1 MKRLILSLVL
11 AGVAL
16 HSIIAQERENE
27 ALTFEASF
35 LGDVVSNFK
44 GGIKEGQTGIGLI
57 HLTANLNTDFAK
69 LWKGGNFFIHAHHVV
84 GGHPSEQLIGD
95 IQVASNIDGFTNR
108 FIYELWYSQNIRN
121 VTLFAGLHNLN
132 DVFHVSENASVYL
145 NSSFGISPSLS
156 LNNAISIYP
165 VTTLGGVARWDTD
178 KLSIVG
184 GLYNFGHAFAAE
196 NQFNIK
202 NHVFRDGFFS
212 LFEVQYRIKNGDEPK
227 AEFKF
232 GITYKRCAN
241 NHAHFT
247 EECPEKSQYSS
258 YFLTDYTFFKS
269 VTGKCLAAFV
279 QTGYSPG
286 KYSYSPFYLG
296 TGVNLKGFLL
306 GNHMDELAIAF
317 ATARINHYKQD
328 VSKYELFKSESLIEL
343 TYKIPLYK
351 RISLQPDLQ
360 YIINPAGAEGSR
372 NAFVGLLRTEIVF

>member
-1 MKRLILSLVL
+1 MKRFILGLALVGI
-11 AGVAL
+11 AW
-16 HSIIAQERENE
+16 HSAAQESEKE

-84 GGHPSEQLIGD
+84 GGHPSERLIGD
-95 IQVASNIDGFTNR
+95 VQVASNIDGFTNR
-108 FIYELWYSQNIRN
+108 FVYELWYSQNIRN

-165 VTTLGGVARWDTD
+165 VTTLGGVVRWDVD

-196 NQFNIK
+196 NQFSLK

-212 LFEVQYRIKNGDEPK
+212 LFEAQYRIKSGEDTK
-227 AEFKF
+227 AEFKL
-232 GITYKRCAN
+232 GTAYKQCAN
-241 NHAHFT
+241 NHDHNT
-247 EECPEKSQYSS
+247 EECPERNQYSV

-269 VTGKCLAAFV
+269 ATGKSLAAFV
-279 QTGYSPG
+279 QTGYSPR
-286 KYSYSPFYLG
+286 KYSYSPFYFG
-296 TGVNLKGFLL
+296 TGLNFKGFLL
-306 GNHMDELAIAF
+306 NNKSDELAIAF
-317 ATARINHYKQD
+317 ATARINQYNED
-328 VSKYELFKSESLIEL
+328 VSMYEHFKSESLIEL
-343 TYKIPLYK
+343 TYKIPVYK
-351 RISLQPDLQ
+351 RISIQPDLQ
-360 YIINPAGAEGSR
+360 YIINPAGIEGSR